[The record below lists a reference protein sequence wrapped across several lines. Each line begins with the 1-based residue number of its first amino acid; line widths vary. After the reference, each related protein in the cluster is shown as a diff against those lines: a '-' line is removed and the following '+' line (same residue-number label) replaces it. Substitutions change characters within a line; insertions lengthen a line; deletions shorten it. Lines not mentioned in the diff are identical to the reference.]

1 MRQHTT
7 RFEQRRRYPM
17 SVSEAWRLLADTDHL
32 NRTIG
37 LPPIEFTTLP
47 DPLLRGAEAKAFGL
61 VPVRWRE
68 FPFEWV
74 RERRYVVRREFERGP
89 MSAIEVGIELTG
101 DVGGVIVTSFA
112 DFSSSN
118 LAGRAL
124 WRLGKA
130 PVVGLLDFCDRY
142 LARKAG
148 GKLDPVPTPEDPAPV
163 VASRLEQTMTRLRG
177 HPVDSGLVEA
187 LRARIVEGSDDQ
199 LVRIRP
205 FGLADTWGA
214 DRLEVLRLML
224 YATRAGL
231 FELRWELMCPNC
243 RVPKEEV
250 DSLAKL
256 PLQFHCEICGISY
269 GADFDRGVELRFSVH
284 PAVRAA
290 SDAVYCIGGPLRMPH
305 IAAQQYLRAGEERI
319 LALTPAAPLQL
330 RTIGSTQRLTIKPGL
345 SPGRLSTVRVT
356 YADGRWVAPH
366 SLIAD
371 DCLELPEGSAL
382 SLRNQ
387 TGGAVLAVLEDAA
400 WTKDATTAAQVTAL
414 QEFRD
419 LFSSEVLAP
428 GQQHA
433 IRHIALVFSDLKGS
447 TRLYEGIG
455 DAAAYSRVNRHFEFI
470 RETVTRLDGTVVKTL
485 GDGVMCAFSQLEDAL
500 EAALTMQEQVAAW
513 CAEQAIDPPLVLK
526 LGVHVGP
533 VIAMTANDRLD
544 YFGRTVNVAARLGDQ
559 SRGGDV
565 VVLRGVLDEVAVERA
580 GWNIEPFTCR
590 LRGLEGE
597 QHLVRLHPEHAG
609 GPSGAESP
617 DGPLRR
623 PVVAP

>member
-1 MRQHTT
+1 
-7 RFEQRRRYPM
+7 
-17 SVSEAWRLLADTDHL
+17 
-32 NRTIG
+32 
-37 LPPIEFTTLP
+37 
-47 DPLLRGAEAKAFGL
+47 LLRGAEAKAFSVL
-61 VPVRWRE
+61 PVRWRE

-89 MSAIEVGIELTG
+89 MSAVEVGIELTPDG
-101 DVGGVIVTSFA
+101 GGVTVTSFA
-112 DFSSSN
+112 DFVSSN

-130 PVVGLLDFCDRY
+130 PVTGLLDFCDRY
-142 LARKAG
+142 LARKSA
-148 GKLDPVPTPEDPAPV
+148 GKLDPVPNPDERAPV
-163 VASRLEQTMTRLRG
+163 NAVRLERALSRLGSYPVTRELI
-177 HPVDSGLVEA
+177 EA
-187 LRARIVEGSDDQ
+187 LRARVVEGSDDQ

-205 FGLADTWGA
+205 FALADAWGA
-214 DRLEVLRLML
+214 ERLDVLRLML

-243 RVPKEEV
+243 RVPKDEV

-256 PLQFHCEICGISY
+256 PVQFHCEICGISY
-269 GADFDRGVELRFSVH
+269 GAEFDRGVELRFTVH

-290 SDAVYCIGGPLRMPH
+290 TDLVYCIGGPLRMPH
-305 IAAQQYLRAGEERI
+305 IAAQQYLRPGEERS
-319 LALTPAAPLQL
+319 LTLSPTEPLHL
-330 RTIGSTQRLTIKPGL
+330 RTVGSTRHLAIAPG
-345 SPGRLSTVRVT
+345 PPRDRVAQVKVT

-366 SLIAD
+366 SLLD
-371 DCLELPEGSAL
+371 GDTLTLPESCVINL
-382 SLRNQ
+382 QNQ

-400 WTKDATTAAQVTAL
+400 WTKDATTAAQVTAM

-455 DAAAYSRVNRHFEFI
+455 DAAAYSRVNRHFDFI

-485 GDGVMCAFSQLEDAL
+485 GDGVMCAFAQLEDAL
-500 EAALTMQEQVAAW
+500 EAALSMQEQVVAW
-513 CAEQAIDPPLVLK
+513 CQAQEIGPPLVLK

-565 VVLRGVLDEVAVERA
+565 VLLADVSDEVTLTRP
-580 GWNIEPFTCR
+580 GWHADPFSCR
-590 LRGLEGE
+590 LRGLDGE
-597 QHLVRLHPEHAG
+597 QHLVRLVSEHAA
-609 GPSGAESP
+609 GPPGDPSP
-617 DGPLRR
+617 DGPVRR
-623 PVVAP
+623 PVIAP

>member
-1 MRQHTT
+1 
-7 RFEQRRRYPM
+7 M
-17 SVSEAWRLLADTDHL
+17 SVPEAWRLLADTDHL

-47 DPLLRGAEAKAFGL
+47 DPLLRGAEAKAL
-61 VPVRWRE
+61 RVLPVRWRE

-89 MSAIEVGIELTG
+89 MQAVEVGIELAPDG
-101 DVGGVIVTSFA
+101 GGVTVTSFA
-112 DFSSSN
+112 DFVSAG

-130 PVVGLLDFCDRY
+130 PVVGLLDFCDEY
-142 LARKAG
+142 LTRKAAG
-148 GKLDPVPTPEDPAPV
+148 RVDPVPTRSPAARAEIDV
-163 VASRLEQTMTRLRG
+163 VRLDRACAELHRRAVPGELIA
-177 HPVDSGLVEA
+177 A
-187 LRARIVEGSDDQ
+187 LRERVVTGSDDQ

-205 FGLADTWGA
+205 FALADAWRA

-243 RVPKEEV
+243 RVPKQEV

-256 PLQFHCEICGISY
+256 PLQFHCELCGISY

-290 SDAVYCIGGPLRMPH
+290 SDQVYCIGGPLRMPH
-305 IAAQQYLRAGEERI
+305 IAAQQYLRPGEERPLE
-319 LALTPAAPLQL
+319 LAANEPLQL
-330 RTIGSTQRLTIKPGL
+330 RTIGSTRALAITPG
-345 SPGRLSTVRVT
+345 PPRGRPAEVKVT
-356 YADGRWVAPH
+356 YADGRWAAPH
-366 SLIAD
+366 SLLDGDTLTLAAD
-371 DCLELPEGSAL
+371 SVL

-387 TGGAVLAVLEDAA
+387 TGGAVLAVVEDAA
-400 WTKDATTAAQVTAL
+400 WTRDATTAAQVTAL

-433 IRHIALVFSDLKGS
+433 IRHIALVFSDLRGS

-470 RETVTRLDGTVVKTL
+470 RETVARFDGTVVKTL
-485 GDGVMCAFSQLEDAL
+485 GDGVMCAFTQLKGAL
-500 EAALTMQEQVAAW
+500 AAAIAMQGEVTGW
-513 CAEQAIDPPLVLK
+513 CSAQGIDPPLVLK

-559 SRGGDV
+559 SVGGDV
-565 VVLRGVLDEVAVERA
+565 VLLSDVLETLSVSPPDVVA
-580 GWNIEPFTCR
+580 EPFECQ
-590 LRGLEGE
+590 LRGLEGR
-597 QHLVRLHPEHAG
+597 QRLVRLRLHEKPRTMVG
-609 GPSGAESP
+609 FPS
-617 DGPLRR
+617 R
-623 PVVAP
+623 PPVQSSRS

>member
-17 SVSEAWRLLADTDHL
+17 PVSEAWRLLADTDHL
-32 NRTIG
+32 NRAIG

-47 DPLLRGAEAKAFGL
+47 DPLLRGAKAKAFGVL
-61 VPVRWRE
+61 PVRWRE

-89 MSAIEVGIELTG
+89 MNAVEVGIELTPDG
-101 DVGGVIVTSFA
+101 TGVTVTSFA
-112 DFSSSN
+112 DFISSN

-124 WRLGKA
+124 WRLGQA
-130 PVVGLLDFCDRY
+130 PVVGLLDFCDQY

-148 GKLDPVPTPEDPAPV
+148 GRIDPVPTPETDIKVDAPQLER
-163 VASRLEQTMTRLRG
+163 ALSRLRR
-177 HPVDSGLVEA
+177 HPIDPTLVEA
-187 LRARIVEGSDDQ
+187 LRERVVGGSDDQ

-205 FGLADTWGA
+205 FALADAWRA
-214 DRLEVLRLML
+214 DRLDVLRLML

-243 RVPKEEV
+243 RVPKQEV
-250 DSLAKL
+250 DSLTKL
-256 PLQFHCEICGISY
+256 PLEFHCEICGISY
-269 GADFDRGVELRFSVH
+269 GAEFDRGVELRFSVH
-284 PAVRAA
+284 PSVRAA
-290 SDAVYCIGGPLRMPH
+290 SDLVYCIGGPLRMPH
-305 IAAQQYLRAGEERI
+305 IAAQQYLRAGEERS
-319 LALTPAAPLQL
+319 LAISPTEPLHL
-330 RTIGSTQRLTIKPGL
+330 RTVGSTQRLSIQPG
-345 SPGRLSTVRVT
+345 PTQGRLSEVKVT

-366 SLIAD
+366 SLLD
-371 DCLELPEGSAL
+371 GETLTLPTNCVINL
-382 SLRNQ
+382 KNQ
-387 TGGAVLAVLEDAA
+387 TGGAVLVVLEDAA

-455 DAAAYSRVNRHFEFI
+455 DAAAYSRVNRHFDFI
-470 RETVTRLDGTVVKTL
+470 RQTVTRLDGSVVKTL
-485 GDGVMCAFSQLEDAL
+485 GDGVMCAFIGLGEAL
-500 EAALTMQEQVAAW
+500 DAALTMQERVTAW
-513 CAEQAIDPPLVLK
+513 CEEQEIDPPLVLK
-526 LGVHVGP
+526 LGVHAGP

-565 VVLRGVLDEVAVERA
+565 VLLREVLDEVGLDRV
-580 GWNIEPFTCR
+580 GWEPEPFTCR
-590 LRGLEGE
+590 LRGVDGE
-597 QHLVRLHPEHAG
+597 QQLVRLRHEHTAI
-609 GPSGAESP
+609 PSASSAP
-617 DGPLRR
+617 PPADVQRSR
-623 PVVAP
+623 P

>member
-1 MRQHTT
+1 
-7 RFEQRRRYPM
+7 M

-37 LPPIEFTTLP
+37 LPPVEFSRLP
-47 DPLLRGAEAKAFGL
+47 DPLVRGAEAKAFGL
-61 VPVRWRE
+61 LPVRWRE

-89 MSAIEVGIELTG
+89 MSAVEVGIELTPDG
-101 DVGGVIVTSFA
+101 SGVTVTSFA
-112 DFSSSN
+112 DFISTS

-130 PVVGLLDFCDRY
+130 PVTALLDFCDTY
-142 LARKAG
+142 LARKAA
-148 GKLDPVPTPEDPAPV
+148 GKPDPVPVPDERAPV
-163 VASRLEQTMTRLRG
+163 VAPRLEQAVSRLRRY
-177 HPVDSGLVEA
+177 PVAAELLEA
-187 LRARIVEGSDDQ
+187 LRERIVEGTDDQ
-199 LVRIRP
+199 LIRIRP
-205 FGLADTWGA
+205 FALADAWRE

-243 RVPKEEV
+243 RVPKDEV
-250 DSLAKL
+250 DTLAKL
-256 PLQFHCEICGISY
+256 PLRFHCEICGISY

-284 PAVRAA
+284 PAIRAA
-290 SDAVYCIGGPLRMPH
+290 SDQVYCVGGPLRMPH
-305 IAAQQYLRAGEERI
+305 IAAQQYLRPGEERGLVI
-319 LALTPAAPLQL
+319 APRDPLHL
-330 RTIGSTQRLTIKPGL
+330 RTVGSTQHLSIKPGPPRARVATIKL
-345 SPGRLSTVRVT
+345 S

-366 SLIAD
+366 SLVQD
-371 DCLELPEGSAL
+371 DCLELPQGAVL

-400 WTKDATTAAQVTAL
+400 WTRDATTAAQVTAL

-455 DAAAYSRVNRHFEFI
+455 DAAAYSRVNRHFDFI

-485 GDGVMCAFSQLEDAL
+485 GDGVMCAFSQLDDAL

-513 CAEQAIDPPLVLK
+513 CEAEGIDPPLVLK

-544 YFGRTVNVAARLGDQ
+544 YFGRTVNIAARLGDQ
-559 SRGGDV
+559 SRGADV
-565 VVLRGVLDEVAVERA
+565 VLLADVLDGGTFERPGWKVEPFEARLRGV
-580 GWNIEPFTCR
+580 
-590 LRGLEGE
+590 EGE
-597 QHLVRLHPEHAG
+597 RRLVRLGLLEKRENTARFSSTPTYSSA
-609 GPSGAESP
+609 
-617 DGPLRR
+617 R
-623 PVVAP
+623 